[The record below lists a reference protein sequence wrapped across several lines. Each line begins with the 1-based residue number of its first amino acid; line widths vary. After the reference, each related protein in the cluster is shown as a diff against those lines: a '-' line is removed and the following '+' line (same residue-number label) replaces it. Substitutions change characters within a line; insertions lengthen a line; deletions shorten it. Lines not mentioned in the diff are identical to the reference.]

1 METVGPKL
9 RDARTARG
17 LSLEDVAA
25 ITKVPRSTLELLEKD
40 QYATLPAPVFIR
52 GFIRSYAKVVGL
64 DPNPLVRAFERG
76 SGDGTSAPRERP
88 SIGVPE
94 IRPQNAAHSSARDQA
109 ATRAQRVKR
118 DARLVPLQ
126 PVSERREGA
135 SLRGGYALLAAVAIG
150 LLIAGF
156 LLVGGKHPATDA
168 SARIPT
174 APALHE
180 RIDGIGPELAP
191 SGGRTGSHPPATG
204 GFGAP
209 R

>member
-9 RDARTARG
+9 RDARVARG

-25 ITKVPRSTLELLEKD
+25 ITKVPKSTLALIEVD
-40 QYATLPAPVFIR
+40 QYATLPAPVFVR

-64 DPNPLVRAFERG
+64 DPNPLVRSFERG
-76 SGDGTSAPRERP
+76 SGDGGASVERERP
-88 SIGVPE
+88 MVGVPE
-94 IRPQNAAHSSARDQA
+94 IRAQAGQPAGRESSLA
-109 ATRAQRVKR
+109 RAQREKK

-150 LLIAGF
+150 LLVAAF
-156 LLVGGKHPATDA
+156 LLVGGKRPATDA
-168 SARIPT
+168 SARGPT
-174 APALHE
+174 APALHDP
-180 RIDGIGPELAP
+180 INGIGPELAP
-191 SGGRTGSHPPATG
+191 GGAAGSRPPAAG
-204 GFGAP
+204 GFGTP

>member
-9 RDARTARG
+9 RDARVARG

-25 ITKVPRSTLELLEKD
+25 ITKVPKSTLALLEKD
-40 QYATLPAPVFIR
+40 QYATLPAAVFVR

-64 DPNPLVRAFERG
+64 DPNPLVRSFERG
-76 SGDGTSAPRERP
+76 PGDGASVERERP

-109 ATRAQRVKR
+109 AARTQRDKR

-156 LLVGGKHPATDA
+156 LLVGGKHPAGDA
-168 SARIPT
+168 SARGPT

-180 RIDGIGPELAP
+180 RIEGIEPELAP
-191 SGGRTGSHPPATG
+191 GGGRGSRPPASG
-204 GFGAP
+204 GFGTP